1 MFDYNQYPSYYSI
14 SDLAPSDGPPYAQ
27 LASPEFRQG
36 SITSIDDFPT
46 TVSIGNEPVT
56 IPPPSHR
63 SSPQLPPKERRNPSS
78 DGSTSSDQ
86 AACLGGDNDA
96 LQKTTDALFLR
107 MVAEMK
113 DDLAKSEQKIDALT
127 KTLANLKNQINI
139 ISDSLS
145 KVSNQA
151 ASYDRRLGGLSNIL
165 QKEAKRFRK
174 GTMTVEAVS
183 ANFKHLLRRLAKQ
196 SNSIWPLLS
205 QDNVSQNRQTPD
217 NGGD

>member
-1 MFDYNQYPSYYSI
+1 
-14 SDLAPSDGPPYAQ
+14 
-27 LASPEFRQG
+27 
-36 SITSIDDFPT
+36 
-46 TVSIGNEPVT
+46 
-56 IPPPSHR
+56 
-63 SSPQLPPKERRNPSS
+63 
-78 DGSTSSDQ
+78 
-86 AACLGGDNDA
+86 
-96 LQKTTDALFLR
+96 

-113 DDLAKSEQKIDALT
+113 DDLAKSERKIDALT
-127 KTLANLKNQINI
+127 KTLADLKNQINI

-165 QKEAKRFRK
+165 QKEARRFRK